1 MEARSRRRLA
11 RNAQSSGKRAF
22 PTTRR
27 VLRGILSR
35 HPTGSPTP
43 GAAVARLHPQKRLG
57 ACSKAYLP
65 QSESL
70 SNSFSC
76 RKENVILS
84 ISILQPIRILYRIF
98 SSQLLP
104 LLSFSPGNHV
114 PWGETR
120 QKQRARHSPR
130 SNQRCDPTA
139 WFPVSTAPGQKT
151 TAFSQ
156 GSSPSPGTGVSPP
169 LPAHSRSSAGQEQR
183 AGKRPQPEA
192 RRPPGFSI
200 HSCGA

>member
-1 MEARSRRRLA
+1 MEARSRRWLA

-35 HPTGSPTP
+35 HPAGSPTP
-43 GAAVARLHPQKRLG
+43 GAAVARPHPRKRPG

-65 QSESL
+65 QSKSL
-70 SNSFSC
+70 IVSSAGKKMSFSASASC
-76 RKENVILS
+76 SLLRNT
-84 ISILQPIRILYRIF
+84 LYRIF
-98 SSQLLP
+98 STS
-104 LLSFSPGNHV
+104 SPPFIFTWEPCTMGRDKA
-114 PWGETR
+114 ETEG
-120 QKQRARHSPR
+120 HSPR

-139 WFPVSTAPGQKT
+139 WFPVPTAPGQKS

-156 GSSPSPGTGVSPP
+156 GSSPSPGTRVSPP
-169 LPAHSRSSAGQEQR
+169 LPARSRSSTGQEQR